1 MPLAVRGESAGQLG
15 DGLGQLNG
23 CIAEVETYLLSADL
37 DVLDGQS
44 VDRRWP
50 LCVEEEKQ
58 SCEAVFGLEGVVVQE
73 QQIFGGLIS
82 RLDEQAS

>member
-1 MPLAVRGESAGQLG
+1 MAAQDAGEDRGG
-15 DGLGQLNG
+15 GLGQLNG
-23 CIAEVETYLLSADL
+23 CDTEVETYFLSADL

-58 SCEAVFGLEGVVVQE
+58 SCEAVSGLEGVAVQE
-73 QQIFGGLIS
+73 S
-82 RLDEQAS
+82 RATFHRRSSSSG